1 MWAFKHTDA
10 VNDFIIKLMLLGD
23 SQVGKSQMFQRI
35 LRKPFST
42 RYKPTVGIDF
52 GTLTLKIATGRTLR
66 AQIVDTSGLDS
77 YRSITQSYWSL
88 ANGAIIA
95 YDITSRDS
103 FNRVRTWV
111 RDFKNKSNKGVEP
124 VIMIVGT
131 KSDQKLAREVP
142 TPEAQAYALAQGFLF
157 METSAQDNHNVELAF
172 TVLLTDVYY
181 AMSARAN
188 KNSAEKLDNQSR
200 WQPQERTS
208 SLWASDSLLSPLSPM
223 TTMTATTT
231 TRPSPN
237 PRHRSFDERLF
248 AMFKWLGNDNPTT
261 TAEITAAGDSTLATT
276 TDMPA
281 GASSAQH
288 HHHPPSFPRGRSPP
302 TAAEQAADAVD
313 EILVPGPIAAAL
325 AAASSPLPVSTK
337 VATQQPPQ
345 GPARM
350 GRVGNHGYDDYDSS
364 EIEVGAAGATTTRL
378 GRSKTTVV
386 RN

>member
-1 MWAFKHTDA
+1 MWAFSHKDA

-35 LRKPFST
+35 LRKPFSS

-111 RDFKNKSNKGVEP
+111 RDFKSKANKGVEP

-131 KSDQKLAREVP
+131 KCDQKASREVP

-157 METSAQDNHNVELAF
+157 METSAQENNNIELAF
-172 TVLLTDVYY
+172 TVLLSECFY
-181 AMSARAN
+181 AMSAAKSN
-188 KNSAEKLDNQSR
+188 AQKLADNAR

-208 SLWASDSLLSPLSPM
+208 SLWASDSLLSPLSP
-223 TTMTATTT
+223 AA
-231 TRPSPN
+231 RPAN

-248 AMFKWLGNDNPTT
+248 AMFKWLGSDDATNPEATITT
-261 TAEITAAGDSTLATT
+261 TVAGGDSATT
-276 TDMPA
+276 AIDVAKT
-281 GASSAQH
+281 GQVRQL
-288 HHHPPSFPRGRSPP
+288 PRGRTPP
-302 TAAEQAADAVD
+302 SAAEQAADAVE

-325 AAASSPLPVSTK
+325 AAS
-337 VATQQPPQ
+337 ATAIPKPPQ
-345 GPARM
+345 RQKPIEDARM
-350 GRVGNHGYDDYDSS
+350 GRVGSHGYDHGS
-364 EIEVGAAGATTTRL
+364 EIDVGSGAAATRL
-378 GRSKTTVV
+378 GRSKTTVI